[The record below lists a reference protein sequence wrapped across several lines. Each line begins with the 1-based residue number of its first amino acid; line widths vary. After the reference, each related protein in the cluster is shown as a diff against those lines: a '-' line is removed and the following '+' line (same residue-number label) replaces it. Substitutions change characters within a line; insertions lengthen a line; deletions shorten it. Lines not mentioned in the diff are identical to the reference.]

1 VDDGLGSTNY
11 PPFSGGK
18 AQGKKEW
25 TRIIR
30 NVHQKEISTSETKE
44 KSKEKK

>member
-11 PPFSGGK
+11 PPFSEGR
-18 AQGKKEW
+18 AQGEKEW
-25 TRIIR
+25 TGIIR
-30 NVHQKEISTSETKE
+30 SVHQKEISTSETKE